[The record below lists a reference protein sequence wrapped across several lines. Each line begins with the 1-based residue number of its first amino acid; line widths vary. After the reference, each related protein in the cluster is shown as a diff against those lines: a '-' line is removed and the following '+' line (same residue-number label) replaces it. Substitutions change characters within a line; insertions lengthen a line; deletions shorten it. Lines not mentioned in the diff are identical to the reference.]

1 MKQVDYIISKEEFQK
16 LKNKINKEKIDLL
29 IERNIEI
36 LAREK
41 FDEARYSSDINESYH
56 KALEA
61 YEIYPNNYEY
71 KTYAISQLLNSL
83 EKEEEYLKL
92 INTVN
97 NEILNSKEGLFQFYD
112 ENEVYSYRYKDLKY
126 KYCCTLIINNKYDK
140 AFEELK
146 KFNKEYSYIDF
157 KVKHLIL
164 NLAIILGKK
173 DDFLNEYNAIDGK
186 KSVLFMLPLCYV
198 FYKFGNYKDALDEL
212 KRINRINKYLLDIII
227 NIEDEKLQKEINYSK
242 SKFYIT
248 TREEALFCLK
258 YFINLYSDKGFKNFI
273 INSKE

>member
-1 MKQVDYIISKEEFQK
+1 MKQVDYIISKEEFHK
-16 LKNKINKEKIDLL
+16 LKNKINKEKLDLL
-29 IERNIEI
+29 LERNIEM
-36 LAREK
+36 LARET
-41 FDEARYSSDINESYH
+41 FDEARYSSDKEESYS

-71 KTYAISQLLNSL
+71 KTYAISQMLDSV

-97 NEILNSKEGLFQFYD
+97 DEILNSKEGLFQFYD

-126 KYCCTLIINNKYDK
+126 KYYCTLIINNKYEK

-146 KFNKEYSYIDF
+146 RFNKEYSYIDF

-164 NLAIILGKK
+164 NLAIILDKK
-173 DDFLNEYNAIDGK
+173 DDFLNEYNSIDGK
-186 KSVLFMLPLCYV
+186 ESILFKLPLCYV
-198 FYKFGNYKDALDEL
+198 FYKVGNYKDALDEL
-212 KRINRINKYLLDIII
+212 KGIKRINKYLIDIII
-227 NIEDEKLQKEINYSK
+227 SIEDERIQEEIKRSK
-242 SKFYIT
+242 SRFYVT

-258 YFINLYSDKGFKNFI
+258 YFINIYSDNGFKNFI
-273 INSKE
+273 IDSKE